1 MKRTRR
7 TFDSKFKAPVAI
19 EAIRERET
27 LNDNS
32 AKYGISPV
40 LISRWKKEFLEN
52 SAAAFETPKTGDS
65 AMEKEHDRYF
75 RRIGDLEMQLVFA
88 KRVSIPKANQHFH
101 AMSDSGSEQRG
112 TLLCHKGGKRRE
124 RGDYA

>member
-7 TFDSKFKAPVAI
+7 TFDSKFKAQVAI

-27 LNDNS
+27 LNEIS

-52 SAAAFETPKTGDS
+52 SAAAFETPETGDS
-65 AMEKEHDRYF
+65 AMEKERDRYL
-75 RRIGDLEMQLVFA
+75 RKIGDLEMQLDFA
-88 KRVSIPKANQHFH
+88 KRVSRKLGIPVPAK
-101 AMSDSGSEQRG
+101 D
-112 TLLCHKGGKRRE
+112 
-124 RGDYA
+124 